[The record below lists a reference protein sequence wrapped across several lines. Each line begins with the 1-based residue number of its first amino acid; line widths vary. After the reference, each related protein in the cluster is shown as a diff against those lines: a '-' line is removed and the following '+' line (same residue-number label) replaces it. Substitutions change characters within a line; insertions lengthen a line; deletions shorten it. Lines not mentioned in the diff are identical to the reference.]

1 MLKIK
6 SWGTSTDEIIQYTTL
21 QSSIPTLHDS
31 LRNTN
36 YVSPEKYDPFLYIPQ
51 ETNVSNLN
59 VSSPSPPAVG
69 NPSSV
74 PPSNIFWTNAK
85 NNVNKHAPRLAIGA
99 STCYWSVYGTPNRPN
114 SYISCPPLGNCTY
127 CVRRGRQ
134 DEDDG
139 CCWWCQSQHWIRPHL
154 GYYLAWAILWLFPYC
169 WGAFP

>member
-1 MLKIK
+1 MRYFNGWDYPIYHTTIKYPHTTWLTKEHKLCLSRKIW
-6 SWGTSTDEIIQYTTL
+6 SF
-21 QSSIPTLHDS
+21 
-31 LRNTN
+31 N
-36 YVSPEKYDPFLYIPQ
+36 FLYIPQ

-69 NPSSV
+69 NPFSV

-127 CVRRGRQ
+127 RVRRGRQ

-139 CCWWCQSQHWIRPHL
+139 RCWWCQSQHWIRPHL